1 MVVPTSNGTT
11 KGMVSCPSCEYD
23 KTIKN
28 GHIHNGK
35 QRYRCKA
42 CNRQFVLNPTKK
54 VISEETR
61 EHIDK
66 LLLEKIPLAGI
77 ARAMEVSETWL
88 QNYVNQKYKAVE
100 KQVQIEE
107 KRGL

>member
-1 MVVPTSNGTT
+1 MVV
-11 KGMVSCPSCEYD
+11 CPSCEHD

-35 QRYRCKA
+35 QRYQRKDCG
-42 CNRQFVLNPTKK
+42 RQFVLNPTKK
-54 VISEETR
+54 VVSDETKER
-61 EHIDK
+61 IDK

-88 QNYVNQKYKAVE
+88 QSYVNQKYQAVE
-100 KQVQIEE
+100 QQVRVEE

>member
-1 MVVPTSNGTT
+1 MV
-11 KGMVSCPSCEYD
+11 CPSCEHD

-35 QRYRCKA
+35 QRYQCKD
-42 CNRQFVLNPTKK
+42 CGRQFVLNPTKK
-54 VISEETR
+54 VISDETKER
-61 EHIDK
+61 IDK

-77 ARAMEVSETWL
+77 ARALEVSGTWL
-88 QNYVNQKYKAVE
+88 QSYVNQKYKDVAREVE
-100 KQVQIEE
+100 VEE